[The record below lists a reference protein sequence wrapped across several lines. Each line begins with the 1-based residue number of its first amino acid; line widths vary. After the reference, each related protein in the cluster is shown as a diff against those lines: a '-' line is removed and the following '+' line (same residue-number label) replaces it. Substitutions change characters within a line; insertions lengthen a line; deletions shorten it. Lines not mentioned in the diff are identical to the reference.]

1 MTRPRA
7 TGAAPKSAP
16 AVFLAP
22 LRLPYQARW
31 AKLALLAKREKKIAC
46 ATSAGGGRTKL
57 NGVTPRFRDVV
68 KLFFFQE

>member
-31 AKLALLAKREKKIAC
+31 AKLALLAKRE
-46 ATSAGGGRTKL
+46 
-57 NGVTPRFRDVV
+57 
-68 KLFFFQE
+68 